1 MIRHLVTVSECRH
14 ESDQTHLA
22 QVGTAS
28 CHSRAAAVLYRYMT
42 CMHPQRR
49 SIYTCLLYIYTLYTV
64 LYVLSSL
71 LYGSRVESY
80 CVVVVVVVAV
90 AVGSQYLYGCASVSS
105 RLSSSHHS
113 HHLLYHTSLSLTSR
127 HECDATRRLF
137 SLLVISYD
145 TSTRRCRLDDH
156 GTQLGLSP
164 VFF

>member
-80 CVVVVVVVAV
+80 CVVVVVVVVV

-127 HECDATRRLF
+127 HECDATRRDGCFHFLSF
-137 SLLVISYD
+137 L
-145 TSTRRCRLDDH
+145 TTRRQDVVD
-156 GTQLGLSP
+156 
-164 VFF
+164 